1 MININSIDSSINHL
15 NNLLNKDY
23 VNTTEL
29 NTTDYLKD
37 NYYIH
42 VGYYYEK
49 ELFEELIHKYY
60 DKNEDIFS
68 YEQIDK
74 YVINNNISYYN
85 KFYIDNPHND
95 YFLKNIKVVDNT
107 DLSKNNVCD
116 LNISKLLNKNY
127 NFYLF
132 KIEFIRNL
140 YYYISTRD
148 YIDKYEYENNLYYF
162 EIPTKYFISDRN
174 NIVKNSY
181 NNFVKF
187 KVKVYNKKIN
197 IIFENNNNI
206 TNNLIET
213 IKPILNYHIN
223 LITNDTILKLGNL
236 NKYEK
241 IKKYA
246 EEIEKKYD
254 NIRFESNIKIL
265 QYLHYKTQ
273 SIYTEKFINNYLNII
288 ITNYKSFDSIKKD
301 NITIFDTNNDNDN
314 DNVLNDFVIRDPNEN
329 FEDDKEVNIID
340 NYNDDDNNKIDKNI
354 IKDTNNDI
362 LFDDINEKNNTFDK
376 EKKLN
381 TYKNIILSL
390 IIFLSILSL
399 IIVTYLIIKIVSND
413 FNLIDIILS
422 FVITIIIITVLMLI
436 ILYSSDEYLKK
447 FFFLNKEH
455 FTQDTKFSRSQ
466 LNAVFNLFDRINND
480 IPPTEA
486 LEPRSIE
493 TEDTNE
499 INETS
504 ETTENI
510 ETKINDELNQ
520 NFENIKITEL
530 NIHDSKD
537 KLMDLKIDSEDYN
550 NKIEYETMKFQNLE
564 DGNKYSEEELKGKQ
578 YISIQKESDI
588 TQRKNYIDNLI
599 KERKVITEN
608 FTNYVK
614 NSNMLEENYKNTFND
629 INEKLKNMT
638 SINKYKYIDFDNM
651 FDTTNYE
658 MGSPLKMDNTE
669 NNENN
674 EVIDDEYMS
683 YNEEEISK
691 YNYINDID
699 DLKQVIKGY
708 KLENYIQIK
717 DNLLD
722 TNIDI
727 LKLNQQTLDEIR
739 NANITNQ
746 MDIVMDKLE
755 TTKKLIELSKMIAAI
770 NMNKKINIQIE
781 IESEEDKLNNSI
793 SEYRNNYEDI
803 VALKN
808 NINSDNELKNKIKND
823 IDLYVK
829 SIETISTNMLKLNKK
844 IEDDEKK
851 KTDYTKYYDYT
862 FDKIKQIN
870 MDKIEKDLLQTEKIK
885 NLELYEM
892 NNLELF
898 DSKIGMEIVN
908 NKYKINA
915 DNKELFKIKEYE
927 LEIDNKYKNIK
938 FNYEKQIEYFTKL
951 QKENVKDELFRMKI
965 ETKKTT
971 IDSSNK
977 INNEHHIVYKT
988 EIKNFNEILEKDVIT
1003 QKNTKKNLLILKNS
1017 LETKN
1022 QNKRQLVLNIEE
1034 LKSIDTDENAD
1045 KYKNEIFNL
1054 EKKNLEIYNY
1064 TIEFNKLNLKNE
1076 QIIEKIKNNKIEI
1089 QKIKNRNHKSNKLYD
1104 NMINNNKKEYE
1115 LLVIQENFNLRK
1127 RNLLLIEVS
1136 KIIKEI
1142 NDDKENIILIMN
1154 KKVELIKKLNNNF
1167 KNNYDILVT
1176 DKTILEKQKNNNN
1189 KNLENI
1195 LETTCLLFNKVD
1207 NNITIKCDKKNIEV
1221 INLKINEL
1229 LESDLIKDDILK
1241 TKLINIKTNN
1251 TLINEKAVYITMLI
1265 FKYELDINTNMIK
1278 NIVKEINV
1286 NDLQINLNNSKIDK
1300 LEFNILYKNVFKATL
1315 DNENKRIK
1323 KVIKNLLDKRLEYK
1337 KEYQNTEDILDNYN
1351 IKKKLENEI
1360 NNISKNIDYNKK
1372 KEEDFTKHITNV
1384 MNEINKLNKQF
1395 LKIKDELNYD
1405 TKKIV
1410 DKKFQKIELL
1420 TNKFSEYYT
1429 LISKF
1434 VEFKDKYKNINL
1446 SKYIFIPIILDDTN
1460 KKQIYNLFD
1469 DNEKEF
1475 KKYISNDT
1483 RYQNLKNMVDN
1494 ITNIVVIDKDNA
1506 IQYAKVVIK
1515 FNLNYNMFDNKEF
1528 NINQFKLDIIN
1539 TLSSTLMIDKKFIN
1553 IISISNNENILLNVN
1568 IEINEKYT
1576 SQQEIVDFLKKQ
1588 VSNKN
1593 SELKKNKY
1601 GKNII
1606 ELISNIK
1613 EIEDSIL
1620 NKTELCDGNI
1630 TMPNYISDIKIEGDY
1645 FDDIFKYCNVEIQ
1658 KNVLLLYLP
1667 LITKDNA
1674 LDNTL
1679 LDYSIYGRT
1688 VYEAMCQDVS
1698 IRKIYKNYI
1707 ELDKTLLKID
1717 NINLIDR
1724 NEYTISFISKLNET
1738 NPNKQ
1743 HILFSNGQINQTFN
1757 LTLDNDNVNKINW
1770 ESYFN
1775 NEKHTF
1781 YNNNLLTIGFM
1792 NKHLYI
1798 NLPCSNDKYFSRI
1811 TDVNSDKLYVNEN
1824 EWCHWII
1831 TKKNNKINI
1840 YKNLNKVFE
1849 QNLQENSIDKDKCN
1863 TNSNKYDKKTLY
1875 IGGIK
1880 TDLDSNTKI
1889 LNDLVCYKGNLKD
1902 FRIYEIELTHDDIS
1916 KIFIN
1921 NCNTENANNKH
1932 IDTTLTE
1939 TPELTEN
1946 SYIENSEASYTGA
1959 LTTDTE
1965 NKQIS
1970 EKNEKNENEKTEYKI
1985 LNTYDTNVFEECNMF
2000 TGNFTYVKSKDIFE
2014 CIQDNMPCFDKD
2026 DIAYYDDDKNTK
2038 YCINDKKTKY
2048 SDYNFS
2054 NTKINEVEFNKI
2066 YSKYDGNSYNIHN
2079 NFGCPEDSSK
2089 KNIYNMTDK
2098 GWQCMQNN
2106 NEFQCHDNNYNYQL
2120 PIKKHNGEYDC
2131 ISKND
2136 TGNYYDNK
2144 ILYNQLKN
2152 KLADNIV

>member
-42 VGYYYEK
+42 IGYYYEK

-60 DKNEDIFS
+60 DKNEEIFI
-68 YEQIDK
+68 YDKIDK
-74 YVINNNISYYN
+74 YVINNSISYYN

-95 YFLKNIKVVDNT
+95 YFLKNINVVDNT

-116 LNISKLLNKNY
+116 INISKLLNKKY

-140 YYYISTRD
+140 YYYISTKD
-148 YIDKYEYENNLYYF
+148 YIDKYEYEKNLYYF
-162 EIPTKYFISDRN
+162 EIPTKYFISDKN
-174 NIVKNSY
+174 NIVKNSN

-241 IKKYA
+241 IKEYA

-288 ITNYKSFDSIKKD
+288 ITNYKSFDSIKKY
-301 NITIFDTNNDNDN
+301 NITTFDVNNDNN
-314 DNVLNDFVIRDPNEN
+314 NTLNDIVISDPNEK
-329 FEDDKEVNIID
+329 FEDDKEVNIINNNKYD
-340 NYNDDDNNKIDKNI
+340 NINKIDENI
-354 IKDTNNDI
+354 IKDNNNDI

-376 EKKLN
+376 EKKLK

-399 IIVTYLIIKIVSND
+399 IIVTYLIIKILSND

-422 FVITIIIITVLMLI
+422 FVITILIISILMLI
-436 ILYSSDEYLKK
+436 ILYSSDLYLKK

-466 LNAVFNLFDRINND
+466 LNAVFNLFDKVNND
-480 IPPTEA
+480 VLPTEV

-499 INETS
+499 TNEKI
-504 ETTENI
+504 ETTEDI
-510 ETKINDELNQ
+510 EKKINDELTQ

-537 KLMDLKIDSEDYN
+537 KIIDLKIDSENYN
-550 NKIEYETMKFQNLE
+550 NKIEYETMKFQNIE
-564 DGNKYSEEELKGKQ
+564 DSNEYNKKELKDKQ
-578 YISIQKESDI
+578 YISIQKESYI
-588 TQRKNYIDNLI
+588 TEKKSSIENLI
-599 KERKVITEN
+599 KEKKVINEN
-608 FTNYVK
+608 FTDYIK
-614 NSNMLEENYKNTFND
+614 NSNMLQENYKKSLAD
-629 INEKLKNMT
+629 IDKKLKNMD
-638 SINKYKYIDFDNM
+638 SFNKYKYIDFETLLN
-651 FDTTNYE
+651 TNDYE
-658 MGSPLKMDNTE
+658 FGSEIKDIKYDSENTDQE
-669 NNENN
+669 
-674 EVIDDEYMS
+674 DDKYMS

-699 DLKQVIKGY
+699 DLNQVIKGF
-708 KLENYIQIK
+708 KLEKYIEIK
-717 DNLLD
+717 DNLID
-722 TNIDI
+722 INIDI
-727 LKLNQQTLDEIR
+727 QKLNQQTLDEIR
-739 NANITNQ
+739 NANLTNQ

-770 NMNKKINIQIE
+770 NMNKKINIEIE
-781 IESEEDKLNNSI
+781 IESEEDKLSNSI
-793 SEYRNNYEDI
+793 SEYKSNYEDI
-803 VALKN
+803 MALKN

-829 SIETISTNMLKLNKK
+829 SIEIISTNMLKLNKK

-851 KTDYTKYYDYT
+851 RTDYTKYYDYT
-862 FDKIKQIN
+862 FDKLKQIN
-870 MDKIEKDLLQTEKIK
+870 MDKIEKDLLQKEKIK

-908 NKYKINA
+908 NKYKMNA
-915 DNKELFKIKEYE
+915 YNKELFKIKEYE

-938 FNYEKQIEYFTKL
+938 SNYEKQIEYFTKL

-977 INNEHHIVYKT
+977 MNNEHRITYKT
-988 EIKNFNEILEKDVIT
+988 EIKNFNEILEKDIIT
-1003 QKNTKKNLLILKNS
+1003 QRNTKKNLLILKNS
-1017 LETKN
+1017 LETIN
-1022 QNKRQLVLNIEE
+1022 QNKKNSVLNIEE
-1034 LKSIDTDENAD
+1034 LKTIDTDEND
-1045 KYKNEIFNL
+1045 EKYRNEIFNL
-1054 EKKNLEIYNY
+1054 EKINLQIYNY
-1064 TIEFNKLNLKNE
+1064 TIEFNKLSLKNE
-1076 QIIEKIKNNKIEI
+1076 QLIEKIKNNKIEI
-1089 QKIKNRNHKSNKLYD
+1089 EKINNRNHKSNKLYH

-1115 LLVIQENFNLRK
+1115 LLMIQENFNLRK

-1167 KNNYDILVT
+1167 KNNYDILLT
-1176 DKTILEKQKNNNN
+1176 DKTILEKEKNNNN

-1195 LETTCLLFNKVD
+1195 LEKTCLLFNKVD
-1207 NNITIKCDKKNIEV
+1207 SNITIKCDKKNIEE

-1241 TKLINIKTNN
+1241 SKLINIKTNN
-1251 TLINEKAVYITMLI
+1251 TLINDKAVYITMLI
-1265 FKYELDINTNMIK
+1265 FKYELDINTNIIK
-1278 NIVKEINV
+1278 NIVNEIDV
-1286 NDLQINLNNSKIDK
+1286 DDLEINLNNSKIDK
-1300 LEFNILYKNVFKATL
+1300 LEFNILYKNVFKGTL

-1323 KVIKNLLDKRLEYK
+1323 KVIKNLSDKIFEYK

-1360 NNISKNIDYNKK
+1360 TNITKNIDYNKK

-1384 MNEINKLNKQF
+1384 MKEINKLNKQF

-1446 SKYIFIPIILDDTN
+1446 SKYIFIPIILDDRN
-1460 KKQIYNLFD
+1460 KKRIYNIFN

-1494 ITNIVVIDKDNA
+1494 ITNIVVIDTDKA
-1506 IQYAKVVIK
+1506 IQYSKVVIK

-1528 NINQFKLDIIN
+1528 NINQFKIDIID
-1539 TLSSTLMIDKKFIN
+1539 TLSLTLLIDKKFIN

-1606 ELISNIK
+1606 EIISNIK

-1620 NKTELCDGNI
+1620 TKTESCDGNI

-1688 VYEAMCQDVS
+1688 VYEALCKDAS

-1724 NEYTISFISKLNET
+1724 QEYSISFISKLKET
-1738 NPNKQ
+1738 NTNKQ

-1757 LTLDNDNVNKINW
+1757 LTLNQDNVNKINW
-1770 ESYFN
+1770 ESYYN
-1775 NEKHTF
+1775 DEKQTF

-1798 NLPCSNDKYFSRI
+1798 NLPCSNNKDFGRI

-1824 EWCHWII
+1824 EWYHWII

-1849 QNLQENSIDKDKCN
+1849 KNLQENSIDKNSCD
-1863 TNSNKYDKKTLY
+1863 TNSSLYDKKTLY

-1880 TDLDSNTKI
+1880 TDLDSNTTI
-1889 LNDLVCYKGNLKD
+1889 LNDLVCYKGGLKD
-1902 FRIYEIELTHDDIS
+1902 FRIYEIELTQDDITR
-1916 KIFIN
+1916 IFIN
-1921 NCNTENANNKH
+1921 NCKIENNNNSFIDRTFTEN
-1932 IDTTLTE
+1932 
-1939 TPELTEN
+1939 PELSEK
-1946 SYIENSEASYTGA
+1946 SYIENSEASYTGV

-1965 NKQIS
+1965 KKES
-1970 EKNEKNENEKTEYKI
+1970 EKSEKIVNEKTEYKI
-1985 LNTYDTNVFEECNMF
+1985 LNSYDTNSFAECNMF
-2000 TGNFTYVKSKDIFE
+2000 DGTFTYVKSEDKFK
-2014 CIQDNMPCFDKD
+2014 CIEDNMPCFDKD
-2026 DIAYYDDDKNTK
+2026 DIAYYHDDNNTK
-2038 YCINDKKTKY
+2038 FCINDKKTKY
-2048 SDYNFS
+2048 SDYIFN
-2054 NTKINEVEFNKI
+2054 NTINKEQFDEIKTKFE
-2066 YSKYDGNSYNIHN
+2066 GNNYNETN
-2079 NFGCPEDSSK
+2079 NFGCNSLEK
-2089 KNIYNMTDK
+2089 RVYNITNNQ
-2098 GWQCMQNN
+2098 WECMDNN
-2106 NEFQCHDNNYNYQL
+2106 SEFQCHDIYYNYQL

-2131 ISKND
+2131 ISKID

-2144 ILYNQLKN
+2144 IMYNELKD

>member
-42 VGYYYEK
+42 IGYYYEK

-60 DKNEDIFS
+60 DKNENIFS
-68 YEQIDK
+68 YQEIDS
-74 YVINNNISYYN
+74 YVINNSISYYN

-95 YFLKNIKVVDNT
+95 YFLKDIKVVDNT

-116 LNISKLLNKNY
+116 LNISKLFNKNY

-132 KIEFIRNL
+132 RIEFIRNL
-140 YYYISTRD
+140 YYYISTKD

-181 NNFVKF
+181 NNVVKF

-197 IIFENNNNI
+197 IIFETNNNI

-254 NIRFESNIKIL
+254 NIRFKSNIKIL
-265 QYLHYKTQ
+265 KYLHYKTQ
-273 SIYTEKFINNYLNII
+273 SVYTEKFINNYLNII
-288 ITNYKSFDSIKKD
+288 ISNYESFDSIKKD
-301 NITIFDTNNDNDN
+301 NITTFDANNSNN
-314 DNVLNDFVIRDPNEN
+314 NTLNDIVIADPNEK
-329 FEDDKEVNIID
+329 FEDDKEENIKY
-340 NYNDDDNNKIDKNI
+340 NNDDDNDNNKIDKNI
-354 IKDTNNDI
+354 IKDNDSDI

-376 EKKLN
+376 EKKLK
-381 TYKNIILSL
+381 TYKNVILSL

-399 IIVTYLIIKIVSND
+399 IIVTYLIIKILSND

-422 FVITIIIITVLMLI
+422 FVITILIITILMLI

-455 FTQDTKFSRSQ
+455 FTQDTQFSKSQ
-466 LNAVFNLFDRINND
+466 LDAVFDLFDKVND
-480 IPPTEA
+480 IPPTEI
-486 LEPRSIE
+486 LEPGSTE
-493 TEDTNE
+493 TEETEETEETNE
-499 INETS
+499 I
-504 ETTENI
+504 ENI
-510 ETKINDELNQ
+510 ETKINEELQQ

-530 NIHDSKD
+530 NINDTKEE
-537 KLMDLKIDSEDYN
+537 LIDLTIDSEDFN
-550 NKIEYETMKFQNLE
+550 NKIEYETMRFQNLE
-564 DGNKYSEEELKGKQ
+564 NSNKYNEEELKGKQ
-578 YISIQKESDI
+578 YFSIQKESDI
-588 TQRKNYIDNLI
+588 TQKKNLI
-599 KERKVITEN
+599 QNLTDERKVINEN
-608 FTNYVK
+608 FTNYIK
-614 NSNMLEENYKNTFND
+614 NANMLEENYKNTITD
-629 INEKLKNMT
+629 IEQKLKIMD
-638 SINKYKYIDFDNM
+638 SFNKYKYIDIVNLL
-651 FDTTNYE
+651 DTTNYQF
-658 MGSPLKMDNTE
+658 GSEIKDITNNPNTTNQE
-669 NNENN
+669 
-674 EVIDDEYMS
+674 DDKYMS
-683 YNEEEISK
+683 YNEEEITK

-699 DLKQVIKGY
+699 DLNQVIKGY
-708 KLENYIQIK
+708 KLEKYIQIK

-722 TNIDI
+722 INIDI
-727 LKLNQQTLDEIR
+727 QKLNQQTLDEIR
-739 NANITNQ
+739 NANLTNQ

-808 NINSDNELKNKIKND
+808 NINNDNELKNKIKND

-851 KTDYTKYYDYT
+851 RTDYSKYYDYT
-862 FDKIKQIN
+862 LDKLKQIN
-870 MDKIEKDLLQTEKIK
+870 MDKIEKDLLQKEKIK

-915 DNKELFKIKEYE
+915 DNKELFKIKEYK
-927 LEIDNKYKNIK
+927 LEIDNKYKKIK

-977 INNEHHIVYKT
+977 INEEHRIKYKT
-988 EIKNFNEILEKDVIT
+988 EIKNFNEILEKDINT

-1034 LKSIDTDENAD
+1034 LKSIDTDENSD

-1054 EKKNLEIYNY
+1054 EKLNLEIYNY
-1064 TIEFNKLNLKNE
+1064 TMEFNKFDLKNE
-1076 QIIEKIKNNKIEI
+1076 QLIEKIRNNKI
-1089 QKIKNRNHKSNKLYD
+1089 KIEKIENRNRKSNKLYN

-1154 KKVELIKKLNNNF
+1154 KKVELIKKFNNNF
-1167 KNNYDILVT
+1167 KNNYDILLT

-1189 KNLENI
+1189 NNLENI
-1195 LETTCLLFNKVD
+1195 LEQTCLLFNKVD
-1207 NNITIKCDKKNIEV
+1207 NNITIKCDKKNIEE

-1229 LESDLIKDDILK
+1229 LESDLIKDDILIN
-1241 TKLINIKTNN
+1241 KLINIKTNN

-1265 FKYELDINTNMIK
+1265 FKYELDINTNIIK
-1278 NIVKEINV
+1278 NIVKEIDV
-1286 NDLQINLNNSKIDK
+1286 NDLEINLNNSKIDK

-1315 DNENKRIK
+1315 DNENKRIQ
-1323 KVIKNLLDKRLEYK
+1323 KVIKNLSNKRLEYK

-1360 NNISKNIDYNKK
+1360 NSISKNIDYNKK

-1460 KKQIYNLFD
+1460 KKQIYKLFN

-1494 ITNIVVIDKDNA
+1494 ITNIVVIDKDKA

-1528 NINQFKLDIIN
+1528 NITQFKIDIID
-1539 TLSSTLMIDKKFIN
+1539 TLSSALMIDKKFIN

-1606 ELISNIK
+1606 EIISNIK
-1613 EIEDSIL
+1613 EIENSIL
-1620 NKTELCDGNI
+1620 SKTESCDGNI

-1667 LITKDNA
+1667 LITKDSA

-1688 VYEAMCQDVS
+1688 VYEAMCNDAS

-1724 NEYTISFISKLNET
+1724 QEYSISFISKLNET

-1743 HILFSNGQINQTFN
+1743 HILFSNGQIYQTFN
-1757 LTLDNDNVNKINW
+1757 LTLQQDNVNKINW
-1770 ESYFN
+1770 ESYYN
-1775 NEKHTF
+1775 NEKQTF

-1798 NLPCSNDKYFSRI
+1798 NLPCSNNKDFTRI
-1811 TDVNSDKLYVNEN
+1811 TDVNSDKLYVNDN

-1849 QNLQENSIDKDKCN
+1849 QNLQENSIDKNSCD
-1863 TNSNKYDKKTLY
+1863 TNSSKYDKKTLY
-1875 IGGIK
+1875 IGGVK
-1880 TDLDSNTKI
+1880 TDLDSNTTI
-1889 LNDLVCYKGNLKD
+1889 LNDLVCYKGGLKD
-1902 FRIYEIELTHDDIS
+1902 FRIYEIELTYDDIS

-1921 NCNTENANNKH
+1921 NCNTETNNTNM
-1932 IDTTLTE
+1932 IDRTFTE
-1939 TPELTEN
+1939 NPELSEN
-1946 SYIENSEASYTGA
+1946 SYIVNSESSYTGA

-1965 NKQIS
+1965 NKESS
-1970 EKNEKNENEKTEYKI
+1970 ERNEGNVNEKTEYKI
-1985 LNTYDTNVFEECNMF
+1985 LNTYDTNVFQECNMF
-2000 TGNFTYVKSKDIFE
+2000 TGKFTYVKSKDIFE

-2026 DIAYYDDDKNTK
+2026 DIPYYHDDSNTK

-2048 SDYNFS
+2048 SDYEFK
-2054 NTKINEVEFNKI
+2054 NTINKQLFDEI
-2066 YSKYDGNSYNIHN
+2066 YSKYDGNGYNVTN
-2079 NFGCPEDSSK
+2079 NFGCDSLE
-2089 KNIYNMTDK
+2089 KNIYNMTDNE
-2098 GWQCMQNN
+2098 WQCMQNN
-2106 NEFQCHDNNYNYQL
+2106 NEFQCHDKDYNYQL
-2120 PIKKHNGEYDC
+2120 PIKKHNGDYDC
-2131 ISKND
+2131 VSKID
-2136 TGNYYDNK
+2136 TGNYYDSET
-2144 ILYNQLKN
+2144 LYNQLKN